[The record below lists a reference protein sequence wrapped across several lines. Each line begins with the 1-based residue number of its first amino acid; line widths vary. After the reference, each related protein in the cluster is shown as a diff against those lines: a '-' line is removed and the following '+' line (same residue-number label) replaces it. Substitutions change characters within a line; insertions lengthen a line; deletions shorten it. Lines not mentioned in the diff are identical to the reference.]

1 MYVIKQKTK
10 SLCNKKQSSFFPSS
24 PSKVRLITKNKR
36 RHVCCDVATSG
47 ELVYQFFMQQ
57 TISDAHLFGIL
68 GALVLLD
75 FLFLTFWTFFHP
87 LRMIQKNVT
96 VEVYCLFGFN
106 RMSSVMQTSP
116 ALKKKE
122 ITKKKPQHFLWLLF
136 LCNVGARHFNDS
148 CYIRS
153 LFSSALII
161 DLDNLIFLWKYY
173 FHFVMSAL
181 HIKV

>member
-1 MYVIKQKTK
+1 M
-10 SLCNKKQSSFFPSS
+10 
-24 PSKVRLITKNKR
+24 
-36 RHVCCDVATSG
+36 ATSG

-106 RMSSVMQTSP
+106 GMSSVMQTAP
-116 ALKKKE
+116 TFKKK
-122 ITKKKPQHFLWLLF
+122 ITKKTKKNPNIFYDFYFYATLAPDILMIVITYEVF
-136 LCNVGARHFNDS
+136 
-148 CYIRS
+148 S
-153 LFSSALII
+153 LV
-161 DLDNLIFLWKYY
+161 
-173 FHFVMSAL
+173 H
-181 HIKV
+181 

>member
-1 MYVIKQKTK
+1 M
-10 SLCNKKQSSFFPSS
+10 
-24 PSKVRLITKNKR
+24 
-36 RHVCCDVATSG
+36 ATSG

-96 VEVYCLFGFN
+96 VEVYCLFAFN

-116 ALKKKE
+116 ALKKKNN
-122 ITKKKPQHFLWLLF
+122 KKKKYPNIFYDFYFYATLAPDILMIVVTYEVF
-136 LCNVGARHFNDS
+136 
-148 CYIRS
+148 S
-153 LFSSALII
+153 LV
-161 DLDNLIFLWKYY
+161 
-173 FHFVMSAL
+173 H
-181 HIKV
+181 

>member
-1 MYVIKQKTK
+1 M
-10 SLCNKKQSSFFPSS
+10 
-24 PSKVRLITKNKR
+24 
-36 RHVCCDVATSG
+36 ATSG

-106 RMSSVMQTSP
+106 GMSSVMQTAP
-116 ALKKKE
+116 TFKKK
-122 ITKKKPQHFLWLLF
+122 ITKKKPKKNPNIFYEFYFYATLAPDILMIVVTYEVF
-136 LCNVGARHFNDS
+136 
-148 CYIRS
+148 S
-153 LFSSALII
+153 LV
-161 DLDNLIFLWKYY
+161 
-173 FHFVMSAL
+173 H
-181 HIKV
+181 

>member
-1 MYVIKQKTK
+1 M
-10 SLCNKKQSSFFPSS
+10 
-24 PSKVRLITKNKR
+24 
-36 RHVCCDVATSG
+36 ATSG

-106 RMSSVMQTSP
+106 GMSSVMQTAP
-116 ALKKKE
+116 TFKKK
-122 ITKKKPQHFLWLLF
+122 ITKKKKNPNIFYDFYFYATLAPDILMIVVTYEVF
-136 LCNVGARHFNDS
+136 
-148 CYIRS
+148 
-153 LFSSALII
+153 FSSALII
-161 DLDNLIFLWKYY
+161 DLDNSIFL
-173 FHFVMSAL
+173 
-181 HIKV
+181 

>member
-1 MYVIKQKTK
+1 MYVLMWQLQVNLSINFSCSKLSAMPICSGFLALWCCSTFFSLRFGPSSIRSGWYRKTLQSRYIVCLGLIECRLSCKQRPLLKKNNQKKTK
-10 SLCNKKQSSFFPSS
+10 K
-24 PSKVRLITKNKR
+24 T
-36 RHVCCDVATSG
+36 
-47 ELVYQFFMQQ
+47 
-57 TISDAHLFGIL
+57 
-68 GALVLLD
+68 
-75 FLFLTFWTFFHP
+75 
-87 LRMIQKNVT
+87 
-96 VEVYCLFGFN
+96 
-106 RMSSVMQTSP
+106 
-116 ALKKKE
+116 
-122 ITKKKPQHFLWLLF
+122 QHFLWLLF

>member
-1 MYVIKQKTK
+1 MIKQKTK
-10 SLCNKKQSSFFPSS
+10 SLCNKKQSSFIPSS

-36 RHVCCDVATSG
+36 RHVCFDVATSG

-106 RMSSVMQTSP
+106 GMSSVMQTAP
-116 ALKKKE
+116 TFKKK
-122 ITKKKPQHFLWLLF
+122 IAKKNKKKPNIFYDFYFYAALAPDILMIVVTYEVF
-136 LCNVGARHFNDS
+136 
-148 CYIRS
+148 
-153 LFSSALII
+153 FSSALII
-161 DLDNLIFLWKYY
+161 DLDNSIFL
-173 FHFVMSAL
+173 
-181 HIKV
+181 

>member
-1 MYVIKQKTK
+1 M
-10 SLCNKKQSSFFPSS
+10 
-24 PSKVRLITKNKR
+24 
-36 RHVCCDVATSG
+36 ATSG

-106 RMSSVMQTSP
+106 GMSSVMQTSP
-116 ALKKKE
+116 ALKKKNNQ
-122 ITKKKPQHFLWLLF
+122 KKNPNIFYDFYFYATL
-136 LCNVGARHFNDS
+136 APD
-148 CYIRS
+148 I
-153 LFSSALII
+153 LII
-161 DLDNLIFLWKYY
+161 VVTYEVFSLV
-173 FHFVMSAL
+173 H
-181 HIKV
+181 

>member
-1 MYVIKQKTK
+1 M
-10 SLCNKKQSSFFPSS
+10 
-24 PSKVRLITKNKR
+24 
-36 RHVCCDVATSG
+36 ATSG

-106 RMSSVMQTSP
+106 GMSSVMQTSP
-116 ALKKKE
+116 ALKKNNQ
-122 ITKKKPQHFLWLLF
+122 KKTPNIFYDFYFYATLAPDILMIVVTYEVFFL
-136 LCNVGARHFNDS
+136 VH
-148 CYIRS
+148 
-153 LFSSALII
+153 
-161 DLDNLIFLWKYY
+161 
-173 FHFVMSAL
+173 
-181 HIKV
+181 

>member
-1 MYVIKQKTK
+1 M
-10 SLCNKKQSSFFPSS
+10 
-24 PSKVRLITKNKR
+24 
-36 RHVCCDVATSG
+36 ATSG

-116 ALKKKE
+116 ALKKK
-122 ITKKKPQHFLWLLF
+122 ITKKKKTQHFLWLLF

-153 LFSSALII
+153 LFFSALII
-161 DLDNLIFLWKYY
+161 DLDNSIFLWKYY
-173 FHFVMSAL
+173 LHFVMSAL

>member
-36 RHVCCDVATSG
+36 RHVCFDVATSG

-116 ALKKKE
+116 ALKKK
-122 ITKKKPQHFLWLLF
+122 IPKKKKNPTFF
-136 LCNVGARHFNDS
+136 MTF
-148 CYIRS
+148 
-153 LFSSALII
+153 
-161 DLDNLIFLWKYY
+161 IFMQRWRQT
-173 FHFVMSAL
+173 F
-181 HIKV
+181 

>member
-1 MYVIKQKTK
+1 MIRQKTK
-10 SLCNKKQSSFFPSS
+10 SLCNKNNPSFIPSS

-36 RHVCCDVATSG
+36 RHVCFDVATSG

-106 RMSSVMQTSP
+106 GMSSVMQTAP
-116 ALKKKE
+116 TFKKK
-122 ITKKKPQHFLWLLF
+122 ITKKKKKTPTFF
-136 LCNVGARHFNDS
+136 MTF
-148 CYIRS
+148 
-153 LFSSALII
+153 
-161 DLDNLIFLWKYY
+161 IFMQRWRQT
-173 FHFVMSAL
+173 F
-181 HIKV
+181 